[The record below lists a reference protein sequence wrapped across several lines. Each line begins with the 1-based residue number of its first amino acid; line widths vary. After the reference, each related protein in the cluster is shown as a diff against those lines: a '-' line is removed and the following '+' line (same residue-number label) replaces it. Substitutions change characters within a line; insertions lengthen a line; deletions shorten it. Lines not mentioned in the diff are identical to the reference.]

1 MARDL
6 TKIRNIGIAAH
17 IDAGKTTVSERVL
30 YYTGKI
36 HKMGE
41 VHEGTATMDFDPEE
55 QKRGITIN
63 SAATTCPWIRSGETY
78 TINLIDT
85 PGHVDFTAEV
95 ERSLRVLDGA
105 VAVFDGKEGVEAQS
119 ETVWRQATKY
129 NVPRIC
135 FINKMDKLGADF
147 YFSFN
152 SIIER
157 LAAPAVPVQIPIGQS
172 SSFKGMIDLIKGVAY
187 YYDVANGEKDKGK
200 TIIEKPVPDEE
211 KENFEKWRHF
221 LVEKVAE
228 IDDVL
233 MEKYLHGEEPTEAEL
248 KQAIRAGT
256 IAFKIH
262 PVFCGSALKFVGVQK
277 LLDGIIDYL
286 PSPMDMPP
294 ARGFDVK
301 DNSIQLE
308 RAPSPDAP
316 FCGLAFKIVSDQHGE
331 LNYVR
336 IYSGRLEKG
345 SRVLNTSRNSREN
358 ISRLFQ
364 MHASD
369 RIAMDVA
376 ESGDI
381 VAVIGPKDTLTGDT
395 LCDPSHPIIL
405 EKPTFPEPVIS
416 MAVEPKSAADK
427 DKLGNALTTLRR
439 EDPTFSVKFDPETGQ
454 TIIAGMGELHLE
466 IIRMRLVRDHKVEVI
481 VGKPKVSYRET
492 ISGSASNV
500 SYKHVK
506 QTGGRGQYGH
516 AVINIEP
523 FDPAGVEPEVLKKLG
538 WSEGVAF
545 ENKVFG
551 GAIPK
556 EYIPSVEYGVRMA
569 AKTGVLAGYQLIN
582 VKVTLVDGSSHAVD
596 SSQVAFE
603 LAGSGAFKEAVRKA
617 GPTLLEPIM
626 KVIITTP
633 KDFVGNVT
641 GDLNRRRGIVVN
653 SEERGNTVVVEA
665 EVPLSEMFGYT
676 TELRSMSQ
684 GRAASAMEP
693 LRYAEVPAGVRKAIL
708 EGNT

>member
-1 MARDL
+1 MPRDL

-17 IDAGKTTVSERVL
+17 IDAGKTTASERIL

-63 SAATTCPWIRSGETY
+63 SAATTCPWIRGGETY

-152 SIIER
+152 SILER
-157 LAAPAVPVQIPIGQS
+157 LGAPAVPVQIPIGQS
-172 SSFKGMIDLIKGVAY
+172 NTFKGMIDLIKGVAY

-200 TIIEKPVPDEE
+200 TIIEKPVPEEE
-211 KENFEKWRHF
+211 KENFEKWRHYMI
-221 LVEKVAE
+221 EKVAE
-228 IDDVL
+228 HDDVL

-248 KQAIRAGT
+248 QRAIRAAT

-262 PVFCGSALKFVGVQK
+262 PVFCGSALKYVGMQK
-277 LLDGIIDYL
+277 LIDGIIDYL

-331 LNYVR
+331 LNYLR

-369 RIAMDVA
+369 RIAMESA
-376 ESGDI
+376 EAGDI

-395 LCDPSHPIIL
+395 LCDPAHPIVL

-466 IIRMRLVRDHKVEVI
+466 IIRMRLVRDHKVEVN

-492 ISGSASNV
+492 ISGSAQNV

-523 FDPAGVEPEVLKKLG
+523 FDPTGVEPEVLKKLG
-538 WSEGVAF
+538 WSDGVAF

-603 LAGSGAFKEAVRKA
+603 LAGSGAFKEAVRQA
-617 GPTLLEPIM
+617 GATLLEPIM
-626 KVIITTP
+626 KVVITTP
-633 KDFVGNVT
+633 KEFVGNVT

-693 LRYAEVPAGVRKAIL
+693 LKYAEVPAGVRKAIL
-708 EGNT
+708 EGNA